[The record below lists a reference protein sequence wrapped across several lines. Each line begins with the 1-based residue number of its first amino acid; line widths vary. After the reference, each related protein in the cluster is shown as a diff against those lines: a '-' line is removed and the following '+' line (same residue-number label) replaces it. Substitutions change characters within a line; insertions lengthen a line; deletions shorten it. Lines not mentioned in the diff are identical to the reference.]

1 MFTCPVYKF
10 RLLFISV
17 TRLAVLASAV
27 ISALT
32 SAHVAPRASDHIIAR
47 RTVLSAKTYT
57 FRALS

>member
-27 ISALT
+27 ISAHSPPRT
-32 SAHVAPRASDHIIAR
+32 SLHGLQVI
-47 RTVLSAKTYT
+47 Y
-57 FRALS
+57 